1 MELIFKKLVEILKDK
16 FNQRIEDI
24 ISETEKEINLENLE
38 TKLTEIII
46 ELFSY
51 FFCLSPDIKVDKKN
65 NYDVII
71 RIRTGFLTYFS
82 EGTLNKIQNTVRE
95 FLKEFLD
102 IYRKNLDI
110 FVTKYKNELLKEIN
124 TFKYNFIMN
133 NMPKNQNLFKIES
146 EERTEKNLIILFE
159 AKLGNIAKK
168 VAFKNF
174 FRSFTAFIE
183 KFAIEF
189 DKLYKKIIESDI
201 FKEKGKQ
208 MIKISFDKIEE
219 KIKNYNEEIKKKN
232 EIMQTKLE
240 KDEKNEKEES
250 KNNNFSDKDY
260 EDMLNNMKL
269 FEEENEE

>member
-1 MELIFKKLVEILKDK
+1 MNYSVI
-16 FNQRIEDI
+16 
-24 ISETEKEINLENLE
+24 
-38 TKLTEIII
+38 
-46 ELFSY
+46 

-71 RIRTGFLTYFS
+71 RSRTGFLTYKFS

-133 NMPKNQNLFKIES
+133 NMPKNQKLFKIES

-232 EIMQTKLE
+232 EIIQTKLE
-240 KDEKNEKEES
+240 NDEKNEKEES

-260 EDMLNNMKL
+260 EEMLNNMKI